1 MNVNQTMHQA
11 NLSKWTAL
19 FHEQRQSGLTI
30 KDWCSQNNVSVYA
43 FFYWKRIAKE
53 AYVQSIL
60 PESVPQPQSGQFP
73 CLPDTAAA
81 AEKHE
86 LYNLSNLCDHQTQS
100 APASV
105 TISLDNI
112 RITFGA
118 DASDDRIFQILK
130 AVRHV

>member
-53 AYVQSIL
+53 TYVQSIL
-60 PESVPQPQSGQFP
+60 PGSVPQPQSGQFS
-73 CLPDTAAA
+73 CLPDTALVS
-81 AEKHE
+81 EKHE
-86 LYNLSNLCDHQTQS
+86 LYNLSNLHDQQPQP
-100 APASV
+100 APAPM
-105 TISLDNI
+105 TISFDNI
-112 RITFGA
+112 QITF
-118 DASDDRIFQILK
+118 DTDVSDDRIFQILK

>member
-53 AYVQSIL
+53 TYVQSIL
-60 PESVPQPQSGQFP
+60 PGSVPQPDQLSCIPG
-73 CLPDTAAA
+73 TTIAAD
-81 AEKHE
+81 EKHE
-86 LYNLSNLCDHQTQS
+86 LYDLSNLRHHKPQP
-100 APASV
+100 APAPI
-105 TISLDNI
+105 TILLDNF
-112 RITFGA
+112 RITFDA
-118 DASDDRIFQILK
+118 DASDDRIFQVLK

>member
-53 AYVQSIL
+53 TYVQSIL
-60 PESVPQPQSGQFP
+60 PRSVPQPQSDQLS
-73 CLPDTAAA
+73 CLPDTTPAT
-81 AEKHE
+81 EKHE
-86 LYNLSNLCDHQTQS
+86 LYNLSNLHDHQPQP
-100 APASV
+100 APV
-105 TISLDNI
+105 PITISLDNI
-112 RITFGA
+112 RITFDA

>member
-60 PESVPQPQSGQFP
+60 PESVPQPQSGQLS
-73 CLPDTAAA
+73 CRPDSTVAT
-81 AEKHE
+81 EKHE
-86 LYNLSNLCDHQTQS
+86 LYNLSNLCDHQTQPTP
-100 APASV
+100 API

-112 RITFGA
+112 RITFDA
-118 DASDDRIFQILK
+118 DASDERILQILK

>member
-1 MNVNQTMHQA
+1 MNVNQTMHLA

-53 AYVQSIL
+53 TYVQSIL
-60 PESVPQPQSGQFP
+60 PGSVPQPQSDQLS
-73 CLPDTAAA
+73 CLPDTTPAT
-81 AEKHE
+81 EKHE
-86 LYNLSNLCDHQTQS
+86 LYNLSNLRDHPSPTVP
-100 APASV
+100 API

-112 RITFGA
+112 RITFDA
-118 DASDDRIFQILK
+118 DVADERIFQILK